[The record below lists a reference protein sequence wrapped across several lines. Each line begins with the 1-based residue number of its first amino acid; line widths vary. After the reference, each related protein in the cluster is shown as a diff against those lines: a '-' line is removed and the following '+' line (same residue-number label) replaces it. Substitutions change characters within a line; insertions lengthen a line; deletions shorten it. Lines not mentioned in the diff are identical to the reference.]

1 MSLSPHDVDFFDPQ
15 INKCPYPAHQV
26 LRDEAPVWV
35 DPTTGMYVLTR
46 YDDIK
51 EALQNP
57 AVFTNRVGSAAGMVE
72 RAVRPTDPEEIR
84 KLEAAEAEAAV
95 IAELYETK
103 GWTPVGTLDAMDA
116 PTHMQLRRMF
126 SNAFRPARIA
136 ELDPFVEA
144 LANRLIDDVIDAG
157 HAEWVAAFAVPL
169 PLYTIGKQMGVPE
182 ADMPRIKTWT
192 DAWVKRLGLVQTAEE
207 RLWSVEMEIEAQNYF
222 QPIFDRLRQQPE
234 DTLLSDLVNNAIP
247 EWGRTLNDNELH
259 SEMMADFF
267 VGGSETTTSALA
279 SAIVM
284 LVERPD
290 IWDALVADPESTLP
304 NFVEEVVRLEGP
316 VQALL
321 RETAEEVELHGVT
334 IPAGSVVSI
343 RFGAG
348 NRDERHFTRSDE
360 VDLDRERPRGHLGY
374 GLGAHVCMGAPLA
387 RRELYFGVK
396 AVIERFESVRLTPD
410 ANSFEY
416 EPSYFL
422 RGLKEL
428 HVDFTPRA

>member
-26 LRDEAPVWV
+26 LRDEAPVWI

-72 RAVRPTDPEEIR
+72 KAVRPTDPEEIR

-144 LANRLIDDVIDAG
+144 LANRLIDHVIDAG

-182 ADMPRIKTWT
+182 GDMPRIKAWT
-192 DAWVKRLGLVQTAEE
+192 DAWVKRLGLMQTAEE

-222 QPIFDRLRQQPE
+222 QPIFDRLRLKPE
-234 DTLLSDLVNNAIP
+234 DTLLSDLVNNPIP

-284 LVERPD
+284 LHRAAPTSGTL
-290 IWDALVADPESTLP
+290 LVADPETNLP
-304 NFVEEVVRLEGP
+304 TFVEEVVRLEGP
-316 VQALL
+316 VQGLS
-321 RETAEEVELHGVT
+321 
-334 IPAGSVVSI
+334 P
-343 RFGAG
+343 
-348 NRDERHFTRSDE
+348 RDGRGRRAPRSHHPG
-360 VDLDRERPRGHLGY
+360 RLGRQ
-374 GLGAHVCMGAPLA
+374 HP
-387 RRELYFGVK
+387 
-396 AVIERFESVRLTPD
+396 
-410 ANSFEY
+410 
-416 EPSYFL
+416 L
-422 RGLKEL
+422 RGGQ
-428 HVDFTPRA
+428 P